1 MERLRAALAAGLAGW
16 VLTLPIGLQQVAV
29 AVTQCDEPLTRRV
42 SVSHDEAEGT
52 RDSALPSISGDGRFV
67 AFMSKAPNLVAGDD
81 NHNLDV
87 FVRDRLDG
95 TTEIVSVSTSGEVGN
110 AASLAPAISRNGRFV
125 AFNSEASNFVPGDID
140 PGQEGSLEVFVHDRD
155 TGVTERVAVDSNG
168 NYVSAPSFAADVSAS
183 GRYVAFTAAAALAPG
198 DENQTFDV
206 YVRDRD
212 AGTTDL
218 VSAPASGPHLEMPSM
233 FPAISGNGRY
243 VTFDSSQP
251 NLVPND
257 TNSWNDVFVVDRTAD
272 TVERVSVDRDG
283 GQGRR
288 GSTEPEISRDGRFVV
303 FMSEAPDLV
312 WRDSNGP
319 VGDVFLHD
327 RQTGLTTLVSRSTK
341 GRQSPEVS
349 GGPSVSDDGTRIA
362 FISPG
367 GKLAAG
373 DTNDAWD
380 VFVRDRDAHVTER
393 VSVGPGGRQALG
405 NDEPFWAAAIS
416 GDGASVAFES
426 TAGNLVPHDDNGRAD
441 VFVFG
446 RPPACGAGA

>member
-1 MERLRAALAAGLAGW
+1 MGRRRATFVASLAGW
-16 VLTLPIGLQQVAV
+16 ILIVPVGLSQPAV
-29 AVTQCDEPLTRRV
+29 AGIQCDDPVTRRAGISDGEV
-42 SVSHDEAEGT
+42 EGT
-52 RDSALPSISGDGRFV
+52 RDSVLPSISGDGRFV

-81 NHNLDV
+81 NHAVDV

-95 TTEIVSVSTSGEVGN
+95 TTEIVSVSTSGEIGN

-125 AFNSEASNFVPGDID
+125 AFNSEASNFAPGDID
-140 PGQEGSLEVFVHDRD
+140 PGQEGSLEVFIHDRD
-155 TGVTERVAVDSNG
+155 SGVTERVAVDSNED
-168 NYVSAPSFAADVSAS
+168 YVPVPSFAADVSAS
-183 GRYVAFTAAAALAPG
+183 GRYVAFTAAAALSPG
-198 DENQTFDV
+198 DENATFDV
-206 YVRDRD
+206 YVRDRE

-251 NLVPND
+251 GLVPND
-257 TNSWNDVFVVDRTAD
+257 TNEWNDVFVADRTAD
-272 TVERVSVDRDG
+272 TIERVSVDPDG

-312 WRDSNGP
+312 WRDSNGA

-327 RQTGLTTLVSRSTK
+327 RQTDRTMLVSRSTK
-341 GRQSPEVS
+341 GRQSQELS

-362 FISPG
+362 FISSG
-367 GKLAAG
+367 GKLVAG
-373 DTNDAWD
+373 DTNRAWD
-380 VFVRDRDAHVTER
+380 VFVRDRDAHLTER

-405 NDEPFWAAAIS
+405 NEEPFWAAAIS
-416 GDGASVAFES
+416 GDGASIAFES
-426 TAGNLVPHDDNGRAD
+426 VASNLVPHDDNGRAD

-446 RPPACGAGA
+446 RPPACDADA